1 MTGPHW
7 RRRGATLT
15 GWAAGIL
22 GAWLVGT
29 WCFGLVFWLAGYGQ
43 QGWALWWQ
51 NMFDQER
58 AIAIVRATYGADPD
72 IALGVLLGRAA
83 QGTVFI
89 LAIAFY
95 AVLTIGPNAGS
106 RLAKDLATTVLGAL
120 ESVSGRGWALL
131 AVVLVAVVGATGA
144 GFLMFW
150 FHLNSMHGALAWL
163 DAPWNQSLAALDLL
177 WNYPT
182 HSRIAQARGF
192 AFLAATM
199 VLALV
204 GIGLAKLFG
213 LAEPKP
219 LYGRSS
225 FGSWRQLVKGQ
236 LLDAKRRRPGAIV
249 GRWRRRLGL
258 GPLVSHSED
267 WTHVFVLGPTGC
279 GKGQGFV
286 LPNGLSWPDSLIA
299 FDLKGEAWQKTAG
312 YRQRALHNDVYYFN
326 PTDPER
332 QTCRFNPLG
341 HIDRTNEVQL
351 IGELKKVAEM
361 LMPVPDVGE
370 KFWAQSGHTGF
381 VAAGMVL
388 AQRGDTLSIG
398 AILQELKRPDLQRYF
413 IAIAEGREKPD
424 TRDPR
429 SRFSLDCTLQCSSFA
444 AGGDEKT
451 FGNKRDTL
459 TAALNLWDDPNVRL
473 ATDASDFDL
482 RLMRSGKRKMSV
494 YLCASA
500 GNLKILRS
508 LYATIFQLL
517 YDQMTVREPAPTDH
531 GVLVIL
537 DEFARLGR
545 MSDLQAA
552 FALTR
557 SYKMRFLIVVQSLNQ
572 LKDASLYGVHGAE
585 DIAINCDTE
594 VYFTP
599 ARQSDAEELSKMLGD
614 VTVKSRSR
622 TRQMRGGGST
632 SYSDQRQPLMS
643 PQELMEFPQQEVL
656 VKTRGRRAFRLYKI
670 VAWKDRMFAQR
681 LLEAPPAVFP
691 LKLPE
696 EEADAV
702 DVIAGDLASKMSP
715 GLALKFG
722 SEAGEEAETGTAVDE
737 SDAADAR
744 LDAELL
750 RVEGMIRSAAGGRG
764 HRSIA

>member
-1 MTGPHW
+1 MTGSQW
-7 RRRGATLT
+7 RRRGATLA
-15 GWAAGIL
+15 GWAAGIW
-22 GAWLVGT
+22 GAWLVGA
-29 WCFGLVFWLAGYGQ
+29 WCCGLVFWLAGYGQ
-43 QGWALWWQ
+43 QGWELWWQ

-72 IALGVLLGRAA
+72 VALGLLLGRAV
-83 QGTVFI
+83 QGTVLI

-95 AVLTIGPNAGS
+95 AVLTLGLNAVS
-106 RLAKDLATTVLGAL
+106 RLFKELATTMLGIL

-131 AVVLVAVVGATGA
+131 AVGLVAFVGATGA

-150 FHLNSMHGALAWL
+150 FHLNSVHGVMAWL
-163 DAPWNQSLAALDLL
+163 DAPWNQSLAAVDLL
-177 WNYPT
+177 WNYPD
-182 HSRIAQARGF
+182 HSRIVQARGF
-192 AFLAATM
+192 AFLVAMM

-204 GIGLAKLFG
+204 GIALAKLFG

-312 YRQRALHNDVYYFN
+312 YRRRALHNDVYYFN

-332 QTCRFNPLG
+332 RTCRFNPLG

-398 AILQELKRPDLQRYF
+398 TILQELKRPDLQQYF
-413 IAIAEGREKPD
+413 IAIAEGRERPAAQN
-424 TRDPR
+424 PR

-473 ATDASDFDL
+473 ATEASDFDL
-482 RLMRSGKRKMSV
+482 RQMRSGKRKMSV

-517 YDQMTVREPAPTDH
+517 YDQMTVREPATTDH

-643 PQELMEFPQQEVL
+643 PQELMEFPQHEVL
-656 VKTRGRRAFRLYKI
+656 VKTRGRRAFRLHKI
-670 VAWKDRMFAQR
+670 VAWRDRLFAQR
-681 LLEAPPAVFP
+681 LLEAPPAVPP
-691 LKLPE
+691 LRLPE
-696 EEADAV
+696 EKADA
-702 DVIAGDLASKMSP
+702 LAAIENALLSRMSS
-715 GLALKFG
+715 GLALRSRPG
-722 SEAGEEAETGTAVDE
+722 SGEEAGAAPAVIDD
-737 SDAADAR
+737 DAADAL
-744 LDAELL
+744 LDAELVRMAERIGL
-750 RVEGMIRSAAGGRG
+750 TTGG
-764 HRSIA
+764 